1 MSEGLFSPA
10 RLPVP
15 GVPADRLSAALVRV
29 LPTTRLRLTLADS
42 REAAFA
48 AARNETLADGTELW
62 HRAFTHEDLARA
74 NDPVFAMA
82 MVQHEFAQAVRAGA
96 RFPVEVPLIG
106 GGGGS
111 CLDAAGHVLTNYHLV
126 TGEIERLG
134 RQGGVL
140 GVEQPCLGVRAEV
153 ASRGADGR
161 WALMPAERV
170 WLVSNP
176 PASRAIHDLGNGRG
190 ELREDWALLRVEPPP
205 LAALTL
211 APRPAVVGET
221 VWMAGFPL
229 RSARPAATR
238 AALGYDDA
246 DGSLRVSH
254 GQVTALGE
262 HDSFVSDLDGSMG
275 SSGSPVFDAD
285 GGVIGVFSRVAGN
298 GPRNAFEYGGTPR
311 VHVGMRGVV
320 AGMGWAAAGAER

>member
-1 MSEGLFSPA
+1 MPEGLFSPA

-48 AARNETLADGTELW
+48 AARNETRADGTEVW

-74 NDPVFAMA
+74 DDPVFAMA
-82 MVQHEFAQAVRAGA
+82 MVQHEFAQAVRTGA
-96 RFPVEVPLIG
+96 RFPVEVPLVG
-106 GGGGS
+106 GGGGF
-111 CLDAAGHVLTNYHLV
+111 CIDAAGHVLSNYHLV
-126 TGEIERLG
+126 AGEIERLG

-140 GVEQPCLGVRAEV
+140 GAEQPCLGVRAEV
-153 ASRGADGR
+153 ARQGADGR
-161 WALMPAERV
+161 WALVPAERV

-205 LAALTL
+205 QAALTL
-211 APRPAVVGET
+211 APRPAIVGEP

-254 GQVTALGE
+254 GQVTVLGDD
-262 HDSFVSDLDGSMG
+262 DSFVSDLDGSMG
-275 SSGSPVFDAD
+275 SSGSPVFDAH
-285 GGVIGVFSRVAGN
+285 GEVIGLFSRVAGN

-311 VHVGMRGVV
+311 VHVGVRGIL
-320 AGMGWAAAGAER
+320 ARMGWRAGDAEG